1 MLNRIIS
8 FSLSNRILIVVASL
22 LLIVFGSYIA
32 IRMEVD
38 VFPDLTA
45 PTVVVLT
52 EAHGMAPEEVEKLV
66 TFPIET
72 SVNGAT
78 NVRRVRSSSS
88 AGISI
93 VWVEFEWNTDI
104 FKARQIVNEK
114 IISIAEKLPAG
125 VGNPTMAPQSSIMG
139 EVMFISLTSDTT
151 SLMNLRTIADWT
163 IRPRLLSTGGVAQV
177 IIMGGEYKQYQILA
191 SPQKMH
197 FYKVSLNELL
207 IASKQA
213 NGNSSGG
220 FMNEFGNEYIVK
232 GIGRT
237 HDVNELGKSVIKSSN
252 GKVIRIEDVAEI
264 KIGAAQKIGDASSNM
279 KPAIVLSIAK
289 QPATNTLELTEKID
303 DAVAEM
309 QSNLPPDIHI
319 NTHIFRQAD
328 FINASISNIQ
338 KTLLEG
344 SIFVVIILFLFLM
357 NWRATIISLLAIPIS
372 LITAILTLHWLGY
385 NINTMSLGGMAI
397 AIGALV
403 DDAII
408 DVENVFKRL
417 KQNAIK
423 PIEERKD
430 KLTVIFDASVE
441 IRTSIIN
448 ATFIIIVAFIPLFFL
463 SGMEGKL
470 LAPLG
475 IAFIVSLFASLIVSI
490 TLTPV
495 LGSYLL
501 ADEKMLRKQH
511 KESWLVE
518 RLQNIYTKLLEK
530 IMRWKKS
537 IIAVSAV
544 LFIASLL
551 VMTQLGR
558 SFLPEFNEGSLVISV
573 VSLPG
578 ISLNESNKLGTQVEK
593 ALLTIPEIKITT
605 RRTGRAELDEHA
617 QGVNASEVEAPFT
630 LDKRSREEFMTEV
643 REKLAGVSGVN
654 ITIGQPIGHRIDHML
669 SGTRANIAIKIFGA
683 DLNKLFTISNQIKN
697 EIQNIEGLVDLS
709 VEQQIDIPQIQIK
722 AKRDMLNHY
731 GITIGEF
738 NEFIDVAF
746 AGEKISEIYEG
757 NKTFDLI
764 LRFDDA
770 NRGTIENIRNTMFF
784 VNGELSIVNNGEYLP
799 IHNSQLTNDNSQ
811 LPIHNSQ
818 LTNDNSPFTIPLHY
832 IADIVSTSGPNTINR
847 ENVQRKTLVS
857 ANVAGR
863 DQKSVVEEIQKIIS
877 SKIKLPEG
885 YHIEYAGQFQSE
897 SEASKTLL
905 VTSLLSLLVIFLLLF
920 QEFKNVKIASIILL
934 NLPLA
939 LIGGVFSIWLTSG
952 IMSIPSIIGF
962 ITLFGVATRNGILL
976 VSHYKT
982 LREEGFSLYDTIIIG
997 SKDRLS
1003 PILMTALTAG
1013 LALVP
1018 LAIAGDLPG
1027 NEIQSPMAKVILGG
1041 LFTSTLLNIFIVPVV
1056 YYLANR
1062 NGELSKVNRE

>member
-1 MLNRIIS
+1 MLNKIIK
-8 FSLSNRILIVVASL
+8 FSLNNRLLIIVASV
-22 LLIVFGSYIA
+22 LLIVFGSYVA
-32 IRMEVD
+32 SKMEVD

-114 IISIAEKLPAG
+114 VSSVSDKFPSG

-139 EVMFISLTSDTT
+139 EIMLISLTADST
-151 SLMNLRTIADWT
+151 SPINLRAIADFN
-163 IRPRLLSTGGVAQV
+163 IRPRLLATGGVAQV
-177 IIMGGEYKQYQILA
+177 VVIGGEFKQYQILA
-191 SPQKMH
+191 SPQQMNY
-197 FYKVSLNELL
+197 FNVSMSELL
-207 IASKQA
+207 EACKQS

-220 FMNEFGNEYIVK
+220 FMSEYGNEYIIK

-237 HDVNELGKSVIKSSN
+237 NDLRELGKSVIKILN
-252 GKVIRIEDVAEI
+252 GNPVKIEDVAEI
-264 KIGAAQKIGDASSNM
+264 KIGAAQKIGDGSLKG
-279 KPAIVLSIAK
+279 KPAVIMTVMK
-289 QPATNTLELTEKID
+289 QPSTNTLELTDKID
-303 DAVAEM
+303 AALADM
-309 QSNLPPDIHI
+309 QKSLSPDIHI
-319 NTHIFRQAD
+319 NTRIFRQAD
-328 FINASISNIQ
+328 FINASISNIN

-344 SIFVVIILFLFLM
+344 SIFVIIILFLFLM
-357 NWRATIISLLAIPIS
+357 NWRATVISLLAIPIS
-372 LITAILTLHWLGY
+372 LIVAILTLKWLGFT
-385 NINTMSLGGMAI
+385 INTMSLGGMAI

-417 KQNAIK
+417 KQNSNRPEA
-423 PIEERKD
+423 ERIN
-430 KLTVIFDASVE
+430 KLKVIFDASVE

-448 ATFIIIVAFIPLFFL
+448 ATFIIIVAFVPLFFL

-501 ADEKMLRKQH
+501 ADEKMLQHQH

-518 RLQNIYTKLLEK
+518 RLQKLYSRLLIK
-530 IMRWKKS
+530 AMKGKRKLIG
-537 IIAVSAV
+537 VSFL
-544 LFIASLL
+544 LFLLSLF
-551 VMTQLGR
+551 VMSNLGR
-558 SFLPEFNEGSLVISV
+558 SFLPEFNEGSLVISA

-578 ISLNESNKLGTQVEK
+578 ISLEESNKIGNEVEK
-593 ALLTIPEIKITT
+593 ALLSVSEIHTTT

-617 QGVNASEVEAPFT
+617 QGVNASEIDAPFV
-630 LDKRSREEFMTEV
+630 LKDRSREEFLEEI
-643 REKLAGVSGVN
+643 RKKLSGVTGAN
-654 ITIGQPIGHRIDHML
+654 ITIGQPISHRIDHML
-669 SGTRANIAIKIFGA
+669 SGTRANIAIKIFGN
-683 DLNKLFTISNQIKN
+683 DLNQLFTLSNKIKS
-697 EIQNIEGLVDLS
+697 EIEHIDGLVDLS
-709 VEQQIDIPQIQIK
+709 VEPQIEIPQIQIK
-722 AKRDMLNHY
+722 AKRDILNHY

-738 NEFIDVAF
+738 NDFIDIAF
-746 AGEKISEIYEG
+746 AGEKVSEIYEG

-764 LRFDDA
+764 LRFNDA
-770 NRGTIENIRNTMFF
+770 NRGNIENIRNT
-784 VNGELSIVNNGEYLP
+784 LID
-799 IHNSQLTNDNSQ
+799 IHNE
-811 LPIHNSQ
+811 
-818 LTNDNSPFTIPLHY
+818 PFLNHSASDISNTHSVIPLY
-832 IADIVSTSGPNTINR
+832 YVADVISTTGPNTINR
-847 ENVQRKTLVS
+847 ENVQRKTVVS
-857 ANVAGR
+857 VNVAGR
-863 DQKSVVEEIQKIIS
+863 DQKSAVEEIQKVVA
-877 SKIKLPEG
+877 SKINLPEG
-885 YHIEYAGQFQSE
+885 YHIEYGGQFESE
-897 SEASKTLL
+897 AEASKTLL
-905 VTSLLSLLVIFLLLF
+905 LSSLLSLLIIFLLLY
-920 QEFKNVKIASIILL
+920 QEFKSTKMAGIILL

-939 LIGGVFSIWLTSG
+939 LIGGIFSIWLTSG

-982 LREEGFSLYDTIIIG
+982 LQEEGMSLYDTVITG

-1013 LALVP
+1013 LALIP

-1041 LFTSTLLNIFIVPVV
+1041 LLTSTLLNIFIVPIV
-1056 YYLANR
+1056 YFISNIKS
-1062 NGELSKVNRE
+1062 ETK

>member
-1 MLNRIIS
+1 MKMLNKIIN
-8 FSLSNRILIVVASL
+8 FSLANRLLIVIASV
-22 LLIVFGSYIA
+22 LLIVFGSFMA
-32 IRMEVD
+32 SKMEVD

-45 PTVVVLT
+45 PTIVVLT

-72 SVNGAT
+72 SMNGAT

-93 VWVEFEWNTDI
+93 VWIEFEWDTDI

-114 IISIAEKLPAG
+114 IISVGERLPAG

-139 EVMFISLTSDTT
+139 EVMFISLTADTT
-151 SLMNLRTIADWT
+151 SMMDLRTIADWT
-163 IRPRLLSTGGVAQV
+163 IRPRLLATGGVAQV

-191 SPQKMH
+191 SPQKMN
-197 FYKVSLNELL
+197 YYNVSLNELL
-207 IASKQA
+207 VATEQS

-220 FMNEFGNEYIVK
+220 FINEYGNEYIVK

-237 HDVNELGKSVIKSSN
+237 NDINELGKSVIKSSN
-252 GKVIRIEDVAEI
+252 GKVIRIEDVAKI
-264 KIGAAQKIGDASSNM
+264 KIGASQKIGDASSNT
-279 KPAIVLSIAK
+279 KPAVVLSIAK
-289 QPATNTLELTEKID
+289 QPATNTLELTKTID
-303 DAVAEM
+303 EAVADL
-309 QSNLPPDIHI
+309 QNNLSSDIHI

-328 FINASISNIQ
+328 FINSSISNIK

-344 SIFVVIILFLFLM
+344 SVFVIIILFLFLM

-372 LITAILTLHWLGY
+372 LVTAILTLNWLGY
-385 NINTMSLGGMAI
+385 TINTMSLGGMAI

-417 KQNAIK
+417 KQNALK
-423 PIEERKD
+423 PESERLD
-430 KLTVIFDASVE
+430 KLKVVFNASVE

-448 ATFIIIVAFIPLFFL
+448 ATFIIIVAFVPLFFL

-501 ADEKMLRKQH
+501 ADEKMLQKQH

-518 RLQNIYTKLLEK
+518 NLQNIYTKLLEK
-530 IMRWKKS
+530 VMRWKKTAIGIS
-537 IIAVSAV
+537 VVLLISA
-544 LFIASLL
+544 LAL
-551 VMTQLGR
+551 MTQLGR

-578 ISLNESNKLGTQVEK
+578 ISLDESNKLGIQVEN

-617 QGVNASEVEAPFT
+617 QGVNSSEVEAPFE
-630 LDKRSREEFMTEV
+630 LKNRSREEFMEEV
-643 REKLAGVSGVN
+643 REKLAAVSGVN

-669 SGTRANIAIKIFGA
+669 SGTRANIAIKIFGN
-683 DLNKLFTISNQIKN
+683 DLNKLFTLSNQIKN
-697 EIQNIEGLVDLS
+697 EIQNIDGLVDLS
-709 VEQQIDIPQIQIK
+709 VEQQVEIPQLQIK

-731 GITIGEF
+731 GISIGEF
-738 NEFIDVAF
+738 NEFVDVAF
-746 AGEKISEIYEG
+746 AGEKVSEIYEN

-770 NRGTIENIRNTMFF
+770 NRGSIENIRNTLID
-784 VNGELSIVNNGEYLP
+784 VGVSANDEILESHIDNTSSA
-799 IHNSQLTNDNSQ
+799 SQS
-811 LPIHNSQ
+811 HHRR
-818 LTNDNSPFTIPLHY
+818 IPLHY
-832 IADIVSTSGPNTINR
+832 IADIVSTSGPSTINR
-847 ENVQRKTLVS
+847 ENVQRKTVVS

-863 DQKSVVEEIQKIIS
+863 DQKSVVEEIQKIIRD
-877 SKIKLPEG
+877 KIKTPEG
-885 YHIEYAGQFQSE
+885 YHIEYGGQFQAE
-897 SEASKTLL
+897 AEASKILL
-905 VTSLLSLLVIFLLLF
+905 ITSLLSLLVIFLLLY
-920 QEFKNVKIASIILL
+920 QEFKNIKTAGIILL

-939 LIGGVFSIWLTSG
+939 LIGGIFSIYLTSG

-982 LREEGFSLYDTIIIG
+982 LREEAILSNEQNFNLYDTIIQG

-1003 PILMTALTAG
+1003 PILMTALCAG
-1013 LALVP
+1013 LALIP
-1018 LAIAGDLPG
+1018 LSIAGDLPG

-1041 LFTSTLLNIFIVPVV
+1041 LLSSTLLNLFIIPIV
-1056 YYLANR
+1056 YFIMN
-1062 NGELSKVNRE
+1062 NKKNK

>member
-1 MLNRIIS
+1 MLNRIIN
-8 FSLSNRILIVVASL
+8 FSLTNRLLIIVASV
-22 LLIVFGSYIA
+22 LLIVFGSYVA
-32 IRMEVD
+32 KQMEVD

-114 IISIAEKLPAG
+114 IIAVGEKLPQG
-125 VGNPTMAPQSSIMG
+125 VGNPSMAPQSSIMG
-139 EVMFISLTSDTT
+139 EIMLISLTADST
-151 SLMNLRTIADWT
+151 SQMDLRTIADWT
-163 IRPRLLSTGGVAQV
+163 IRPRLLATGGVAQV
-177 IIMGGEYKQYQILA
+177 VVIGGEYKQYQILA
-191 SPQKMH
+191 SPQKMNSYH
-197 FYKVSLNELL
+197 VSLTELL
-207 IASKQA
+207 KASEEA

-220 FMNEFGNEYIVK
+220 FISEYGNEYIVK

-237 HDVNELGKSVIKSSN
+237 SDVNEIGKSVIKTSE

-264 KIGAAQKIGDASSNM
+264 KIGAAQKIGDGSLKGN
-279 KPAIVLSIAK
+279 PAVIMTVMK
-289 QPATNTLELTEKID
+289 QPATNTLLLTDKID
-303 DAVAEM
+303 AAITEM
-309 QSNLPPDIHI
+309 QTNLPHDIHI
-319 NTHIFRQAD
+319 NTKIFRQAD
-328 FINASISNIQ
+328 FINASISNIN

-344 SIFVVIILFLFLM
+344 SIFVIIILFLFLM
-357 NWRATIISLLAIPIS
+357 NWRATVISLLAIPIS
-372 LITAILTLHWLGY
+372 LIVAILTLKWLGFT
-385 NINTMSLGGMAI
+385 INTMSLGGMAI
-397 AIGALV
+397 AVGALV

-417 KQNAIK
+417 KQNAAK
-423 PIEERKD
+423 PEAERKD
-430 KLTVIFDASVE
+430 KLKVIFDASVE

-448 ATFIIIVAFIPLFFL
+448 ATFIIIVAFVPLFFL

-501 ADEKMLRKQH
+501 ADEKMLQKQH
-511 KESWLVE
+511 GESWLVQ
-518 RLQNIYTKLLEK
+518 RLQSIYMLLLEK
-530 IMRWKKS
+530 VMRWKKS
-537 IIAVSAV
+537 VIAVSV
-544 LFIASLL
+544 VLL
-551 VMTQLGR
+551 VVALIVMSQLGR
-558 SFLPEFNEGSLVISV
+558 SFLPEFNEGSLVISA

-578 ISLNESNKLGTQVEK
+578 ISLEESNKIGSAVEK
-593 ALLTIPEIKITT
+593 ALLTVPEIKITT

-617 QGVNASEVEAPFT
+617 QGVNAAEIDAPFV
-630 LDKRSREEFMTEV
+630 LEERSRDEFLKEV
-643 REKLAGVSGVN
+643 REKLAGVTGAN
-654 ITIGQPIGHRIDHML
+654 ITIGQPISHRIDHML
-669 SGTRANIAIKIFGA
+669 SGTRANIAIKIFGN
-683 DLNKLFTISNQIKN
+683 DLNKLFSFSNEIKN
-697 EIQNIEGLVDLS
+697 EIQSVDGLVDLS
-709 VEQQIDIPQIQIK
+709 VEQQVEIPQVQIK

-738 NEFIDVAF
+738 NEFVDVAF
-746 AGEKISEIYEG
+746 AGEKVSEVYEG
-757 NKTFDLI
+757 TRTFDLM
-764 LRFDDA
+764 LKFDNA
-770 NRGTIENIRNTMFF
+770 NRGSMENIRNTMIDTHD
-784 VNGELSIVNNGEYLP
+784 G
-799 IHNSQLTNDNSQ
+799 QK
-811 LPIHNSQ
+811 
-818 LTNDNSPFTIPLHY
+818 IPLHY
-832 IADIVSTSGPNTINR
+832 VADIVSTSGPNTINR
-847 ENVQRKTLVS
+847 ENVQRKTVVS

-863 DQKSVVEEIQKIIS
+863 DQKSVVEEIQQIIN

-885 YHIEYAGQFQSE
+885 YHIEYGGQFE
-897 SEASKTLL
+897 AEAEASKTLL

-982 LREEGFSLYDTIIIG
+982 LQEEGMNLYDTIIAG

-1041 LFTSTLLNIFIVPVV
+1041 LLTSTLLNIFIVPVV
-1056 YYLANR
+1056 YYLSNHKT
-1062 NGELSKVNRE
+1062 EMK